1 MSLPW
6 FPTCTGAVV
15 AATRRSH
22 WSRASPCPEYVALV
36 ELGALHYSGLL
47 EHESLTLLARGWGR
61 GNRWSRR
68 VICGWSAWYDS
79 LDLKTRSPL
88 PAWLVALTDAP
99 VMHSCPSTS
108 RTGSPEESLQ
118 VASTDAPVMHRQ
130 RTGDAPRARSTLIE
144 EDSEGDIPAPA
155 PWPTTGLKS
164 PLTEA
169 DIVAWSAYRR
179 HLSPTKGLTSSRRGK
194 LRARVKAIGLDRWVT
209 YCDWL
214 ATSRHER
221 AVYLR
226 DRNDPDTALG
236 KEKAEKYLEYLDE
249 GEGAPAVDP
258 ATAAVALL
266 DAEVARYGRGDPPV
280 RGGRVVRPMTD
291 PPGLPGLA
299 DALLAA
305 LPSVGGWSRWCAAD
319 SYERPRLARRLGDE
333 VATLYRGAA

>member
-6 FPTCTGAVV
+6 HKAST
-15 AATRRSH
+15 AAILGLRTT
-22 WSRASPCPEYVALV
+22 WTTDAPIPEALALV
-36 ELGALHYSGLL
+36 ELGALAVSGQLAAK
-47 EHESLTLLARGWGR
+47 SLTRLSTEWG
-61 GNRWSRR
+61 WSRR
-68 VICGWSAWYDS
+68 TLTRRIRAWY
-79 LDLKTRSPL
+79 R
-88 PAWLVALTDAP
+88 AGWLGWVDAP
-99 VMHSCPSTS
+99 KAPISLPEWCPALLETFQKDTADAAPKVP
-108 RTGSPEESLQ
+108 RMCPES
-118 VASTDAPVMHRQ
+118 
-130 RTGDAPRARSTLIE
+130 APRARSTLKE
-144 EDSEGDIPAPA
+144 VDSEGDIPAPA
-155 PWPTTGLKS
+155 PWPTTGLERLKR

-179 HLSPTKGLTSSRRGK
+179 HLSPMKRLTSSRLGK
-194 LRARVKAIGLDRWVT
+194 MRARVKAIGLDRWVA

-236 KEKAEKYLEYLDE
+236 KEKSEKYLEYLDD

-291 PPGLPGLA
+291 PPGLPGLGA
-299 DALLAA
+299 CLLAA